1 MAQLWKLLGPATWET
16 IYMVAASTL
25 FALILGLPISVLLIL
40 TRKDGLSPNNG
51 VFAVL
56 DGIINVLRS
65 FPFIILMIIV
75 LPVAKVIVGTSVG
88 TTAVIVPLS
97 ISAAPFVA
105 RVMEQAFLEVDRGI
119 IEAAKAMGSNNSQ
132 IITRVLIPEA
142 MPSMISGLTMTIIN
156 VISYSAMA
164 GTIGGGGLGNLAIRY
179 GYHRYETEILFAA
192 VIVIII
198 LVAVVQ
204 FVGSRLSSGIN
215 KK

>member
-132 IITRVLIPEA
+132 IITLVLIPEA

-156 VISYSAMA
+156 VIGYSAMA

>member
-156 VISYSAMA
+156 VIGYSAMA

>member
-25 FALILGLPISVLLIL
+25 FALILELPISVLLIL

-156 VISYSAMA
+156 VIGYSAMA